1 MSSRRWESEAKEAI
15 ERVVW
20 AKAERDDARHEPSM
34 ARLDVEAVGRAW
46 A

>member
-1 MSSRRWESEAKEAI
+1 MSSRRWESEAKEI

-34 ARLDVEAVGRAW
+34 ARLDVEAVERAW